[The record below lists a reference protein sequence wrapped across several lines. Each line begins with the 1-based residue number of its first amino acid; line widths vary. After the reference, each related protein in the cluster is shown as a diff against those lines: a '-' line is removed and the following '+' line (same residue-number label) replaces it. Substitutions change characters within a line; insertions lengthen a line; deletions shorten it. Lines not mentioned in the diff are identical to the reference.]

1 MPDPISS
8 GSGSSA
14 GRYTSATR
22 DSSPVS
28 DAAAA
33 EFAALLG
40 ASSPAAD
47 ADLRTTERQRDPF
60 TPDDTEEDDQTEQ
73 PQRRPPPRRPA
84 DGDTVDERDSQSG
97 DAQSDDESAAAGQPP
112 EPALGD
118 AILLGLTRAQ
128 PSQPVTPPAGQVHA
142 DLNRIIQQI
151 ADKILVTDPSQSG
164 GLREVRIQ
172 LKESAL
178 PGTEVRILQQDGKLR
193 VQFHTED
200 QRVLETLMKNQTGLQ
215 GVLNERLPRHDVI
228 VEVAMDA
235 GGDGQP
241 QDGRSRQQRDLKAEA
256 EEQDNR

>member
-8 GSGSSA
+8 GSGSAA

-22 DSSPVS
+22 DPSPVS

-40 ASSPAAD
+40 ASATAPDS
-47 ADLRTTERQRDPF
+47 DLCTTEQQRDRIDS
-60 TPDDTEEDDQTEQ
+60 DDTEDDDQPEQ
-73 PQRRPPPRRPA
+73 TQRRPQARRPA
-84 DGDTVDERDSQSG
+84 DSDAVEERDSRSG
-97 DAQSDDESAAAGQPP
+97 DSQSDDEAAAGQPP

-118 AILLGLTRAQ
+118 AILQGLTRSQA
-128 PSQPVTPPAGQVHA
+128 PQPVAPPPGQVHA

-151 ADKILVTDPSQSG
+151 ADRILVTDPSQSG
-164 GLREVRIQ
+164 GLREVRIL

-178 PGTEVRILQQDGKLR
+178 PGTEVRILQQDGKLH
-193 VQFHTED
+193 VQFHTDD

-241 QDGRSRQQRDLKAEA
+241 QDGRSRQQRDLKSEA
-256 EEQDNR
+256 EEQTDR